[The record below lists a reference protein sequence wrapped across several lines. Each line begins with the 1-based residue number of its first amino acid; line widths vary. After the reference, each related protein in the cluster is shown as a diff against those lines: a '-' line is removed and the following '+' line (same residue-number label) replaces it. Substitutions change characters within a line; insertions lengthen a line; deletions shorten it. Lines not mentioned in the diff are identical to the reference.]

1 MRLLRGE
8 NVRRKRLNAVGSK
21 KLKKLIELEKDR
33 SRKLWS
39 ARC

>member
-8 NVRRKRLNAVGSK
+8 NVRRMRLIAVSSK

>member
-1 MRLLRGE
+1 MRLPRGE
-8 NVRRKRLNAVGSK
+8 NVRKKRPNVVGSK
-21 KLKKLIELEKDR
+21 KSKKLIEPEKDR